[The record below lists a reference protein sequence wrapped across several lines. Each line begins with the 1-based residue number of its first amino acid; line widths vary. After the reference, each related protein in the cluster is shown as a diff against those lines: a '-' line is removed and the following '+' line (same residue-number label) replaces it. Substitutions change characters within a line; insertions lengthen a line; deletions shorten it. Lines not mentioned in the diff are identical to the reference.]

1 MCDERS
7 ALTQKFAAAA
17 DGFPRH
23 AVVNAGGNM
32 IINALR
38 QSHSTLDAAEL
49 ELADLVERMRAA
61 LRERHY
67 DAGGSRRVHNIV
79 MPHPSQ
85 MFRV

>member
-1 MCDERS
+1 MMDERS

-17 DGFPRH
+17 DGFQRH
-23 AVVNAGGNM
+23 AVVNPGGNM

-38 QSHSTLDAAEL
+38 QSHGTLENAEA
-49 ELADLVERMRAA
+49 EVADLVERMQAA

-67 DAGGSRRVHNIV
+67 DAGGSRRVHNII

-85 MFRV
+85 MFGV